1 MPQRYT
7 ATITQASDG
16 TWAWTLVDRHQVSVD
31 RGHGYA
37 THQAAEH
44 AAAAS
49 RQTLQRILAGQLRDD
64 GEDITGYWDVDLDNS
79 R

>member
-1 MPQRYT
+1 MRFLTRIAQQP
-7 ATITQASDG
+7 DG
-16 TWAWTLVDRHQVSVD
+16 TWAWTLVNRHQVTVD
-31 RGHGYA
+31 RGQGC
-37 THQAAEH
+37 TTQRAAEQ

-49 RQTLQRILAGQLRDD
+49 RRTLQRIMAGKLRDD